1 MSKEQKTNKELS
13 VTNRDSVRRS
23 EASGFSEYIRS
34 VQKFPLLSAEE
45 ELEYAK
51 KVYESHDKEAAKI
64 LIQSHLRLVVKMAGK
79 FKNYGLSPRDLV
91 AEGNLGLMQAVKKF
105 DPYKGFRFS
114 TYAMWWIRAF
124 MQDYVLK
131 SWSLVKIGT
140 TTAQKKLFFNLGKIK
155 RRLGIEESTLDPAQ
169 ILRIAKDLNVSEK
182 EVINMSSRLSQGDSS
197 LNRTIG
203 DEEGA
208 KEMGDLIASQ
218 DESQEELAIKN
229 QEAKRK
235 STLFRAAFATLNERE
250 QDIITKRQLLEKSLT
265 LEELSQIYKVSRERI
280 RQIEENSIRKIKKE
294 IARITG
300 EEN

>member
-155 RRLGIEESTLDPAQ
+155 RRLGIEESTLNPAQ